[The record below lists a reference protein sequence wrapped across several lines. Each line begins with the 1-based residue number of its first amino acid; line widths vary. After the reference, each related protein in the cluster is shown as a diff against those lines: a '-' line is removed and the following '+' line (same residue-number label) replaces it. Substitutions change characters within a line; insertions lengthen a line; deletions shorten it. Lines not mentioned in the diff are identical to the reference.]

1 MYLNKAFIFGNLT
14 SDPQLKALPSGTHV
28 ATFGIATNRTFKGRD
43 GKMQQESQFHNIVVF
58 GRQAETVHQYL
69 KKGASVLIEGR
80 IQSRSWEGQ
89 EGKKQYRT
97 EIVAERVQ
105 FGPRAGQVGGGSA
118 PRQATGTSAKEH
130 EVESQASAIPELD
143 TINYPE
149 EDINPD
155 DIPF

>member
-58 GRQAETVHQYL
+58 GRQAETVQQYL

-80 IQSRSWEGQ
+80 IQSRSWDGQ
-89 EGKKQYRT
+89 DGKKQYRT

-105 FGPRAGQVGGGSA
+105 FGPRGGQAAGSA
-118 PRQATGTSAKEH
+118 PRAGGTAPAKEN
-130 EVESQASAIPELD
+130 EALSSASAMPELD

>member
-28 ATFGIATNRTFKGRD
+28 ATFGIATNRAFKGRD
-43 GKMQQESQFHNIVVF
+43 GKTQQETQFHNIVVF
-58 GRQAETVHQYL
+58 GRQAETVSQYL
-69 KKGASVLIEGR
+69 KKGGSVLIEGR
-80 IQSRSWEGQ
+80 IQSRSWEGAD
-89 EGKKQYRT
+89 KQKRYRT
-97 EIVAERVQ
+97 EIVADRVQ
-105 FGPRAGQVGGGSA
+105 FGPRAGGSGA
-118 PRQATGTSAKEH
+118 PRQAGSNEPQGEDGGMNAN
-130 EVESQASAIPELD
+130 ASAMPELD